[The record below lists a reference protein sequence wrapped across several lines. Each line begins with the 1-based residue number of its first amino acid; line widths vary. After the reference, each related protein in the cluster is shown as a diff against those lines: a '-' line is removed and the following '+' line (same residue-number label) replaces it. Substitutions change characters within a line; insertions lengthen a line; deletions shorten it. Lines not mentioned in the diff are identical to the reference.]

1 MTQDFIKAVED
12 ARNTFVA
19 ELLTKLIA
27 INTNQ
32 RKDAHAE
39 IGIFINNREL
49 NSDTIRINPS
59 NGLEV
64 EVFDKL
70 HDMWMNVNSY
80 NEQTLIE
87 IGTQIEKKYNE
98 IRTDVF
104 CRLGIVIQPTKEQ
117 IEVLFGAK
125 DNATSADMLV
135 KIIQEGNYRIEGE
148 TYIPSS
154 EIDTYNMYNGTK
166 YTAED
171 VVCEF

>member
-12 ARNTFVA
+12 ARNTFIAQV
-19 ELLTKLIA
+19 LTKIIA

-39 IGIFINNREL
+39 IGIFINNHEL
-49 NSDTIRINPS
+49 NADTIRINPF

-98 IRTDVF
+98 IRTDIF
-104 CRLGIVIQPTKEQ
+104 CRLGIVIQATKEQ

-125 DNATSADMLV
+125 DETISADMLV

-148 TYIPSS
+148 TYIPSG
-154 EIDTYNMYNGTK
+154 EISTYNSYNGTD
-166 YTAED
+166 YYVTD
-171 VVCEF
+171 VECEF